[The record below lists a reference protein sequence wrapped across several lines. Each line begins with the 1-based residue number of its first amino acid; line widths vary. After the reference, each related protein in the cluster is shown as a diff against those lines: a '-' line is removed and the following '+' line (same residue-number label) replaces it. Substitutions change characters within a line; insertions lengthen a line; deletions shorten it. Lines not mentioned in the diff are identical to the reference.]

1 MDKRPR
7 TASSAFGW
15 YLGSA
20 SVWMAGMSLQG
31 FLFSWMLVGILEAPA
46 DAVGL
51 ARMLAEFPP
60 LLILLLGGVLVDRV
74 DGRRLLLIMQLA
86 MVLPPVLLA
95 TLAGANRLDYASVVL
110 FGVVLASIQAL
121 TDPARQAIL
130 NQVTALDT
138 QRAVTLTAIVTTLV
152 GMAGFWLGG
161 QLETLGL
168 PLLLLLQAGLFLL
181 GAPVTARLPALP
193 PAASPERLRLTAGLR
208 AIRSSPLLRDVVALN
223 VMSSL
228 FNAGAYIVVLPFI
241 VKTVYGGS
249 AELFATVLLAF
260 TAGSVGSNLVL
271 LGAMPLQR
279 PVRLLLLMQPTR
291 AVLLLALLFE
301 PPQWLF
307 LLLLFGWGLNTGV
320 TSTLVRTTVQEQ
332 APDATRAQ
340 ILSILQF
347 SFMIAVPI
355 SSALLGLLVAATT
368 PTVGLWPGVA
378 VSLALF
384 AYGFSRPVLRDYLAP
399 AAPRPSPDR

>member
-1 MDKRPR
+1 MQKSDRGAP
-7 TASSAFGW
+7 TAFGW
-15 YLGSA
+15 YLSSA

-51 ARMLAEFPP
+51 ARTLAEFPP
-60 LLILLLGGVLVDRV
+60 LLILLLGGLLGDRV
-74 DGRRLLLIMQLA
+74 DGRRLLLVMQVA
-86 MVLPPVLLA
+86 MVLPPLA
-95 TLAGANRLDYASVVL
+95 LAALAGADRLDYTSVVL

-130 NQVTALDT
+130 NRVTALDT
-138 QRAVTLTAIVTTLV
+138 QRAVTITAIATTLV
-152 GMAGFWLGG
+152 GMGGFWLGG
-161 QLETLGL
+161 QLETIGL
-168 PLLLLLQAGLFLL
+168 PLLLMLQALLFLL
-181 GAPVTARLPALP
+181 GAPVTARLPPLP
-193 PAASPERLRLTAGLR
+193 PAAGLERQQFTAGLR
-208 AIRSSPLLRDVVALN
+208 AIRSSMLLRDLVALN
-223 VMSSL
+223 FVSSL

-271 LGAMPLQR
+271 LGVMPLKR

-291 AVLLLALLFE
+291 ALLLLALLVE

-320 TSTLVRTTVQEQ
+320 TSTLVRTTIQEQ

-355 SSALLGLLVAATT
+355 SSALLGLLVADTE
-368 PTVGLWPGVA
+368 PLVGLWPGVA
-378 VSLALF
+378 MSLALF
-384 AYGFSRPVLRDYLAP
+384 VYGFSRPALRDYRAP
-399 AAPRPSPDR
+399 IPGR